1 MWTLYNHGV
10 QSLTRK
16 IRLVNSCEREES
28 NKELQVECYWI
39 SSEEEIPSSITN
51 NSRISSLTFLARN
64 SKSAQKLPYL
74 V

>member
-1 MWTLYNHGV
+1 M
-10 QSLTRK
+10 
-16 IRLVNSCEREES
+16 NSCEEEN

-64 SKSAQKLPYL
+64 SLLQKITIFGVLYFSEF
-74 V
+74 